1 MTPRTM
7 GRRFIFPNLS
17 QPLWIACG
25 IATDTPLSRFGAG
38 RALLIELAE
47 SYARLAAVAA
57 AAFLAAFAAV
67 EALRRRLVFGGVA
80 GASPINSAVMMLVT
94 NSLGPCSSKSTA
106 VRSWSEAG
114 KIPTPY
120 SPCLIV

>member
-7 GRRFIFPNLS
+7 GRRFIFQNLS

-25 IATDTPLSRFGAG
+25 IATDTPLSGFGAG

-47 SYARLAAVAA
+47 NYARLAAVAA
-57 AAFLAAFAAV
+57 AAFLAALAAV

-94 NSLGPCSSKSTA
+94 KSLAP
-106 VRSWSEAG
+106 
-114 KIPTPY
+114 
-120 SPCLIV
+120 